1 MYETHHHRRS
11 ALDEYLSSVDHAP
24 HEEAEAQHF
33 HAPSITSDLRTKV
46 LQTVLPIVV
55 AAIRQIAPSHTK
67 AEMLKDLAFAHVVQK
82 SKRVATRIPTPSPR
96 SFGEVPLQQHRL
108 TSSFRSI
115 VRDRTSHLVC
125 SASLFAAITTTF
137 ITTSAPSSWLGWQQ
151 SVGFIGAGLTLL
163 HVLFPLFDLAVM
175 LFYFVTCRRQC
186 RFLASQIALV
196 HQRKHDLQHQCNQV
210 LRQIKAAA
218 AAQRGYLLDD
228 EWMPPI
234 GRLEA
239 NENAPHLSCV
249 FLRQTLHAIYMSIAH
264 SNSSGHLPPLPL
276 AHHEPQAS
284 RHPSLLLMALSHQH
298 NATMQFLDQA
308 LAALSF
314 DDDQSL
320 AHVLREIAL
329 WVDRLQQATAVLDD
343 ATKQVDL
350 TVDPPEV
357 DQASRTSATTTIPSS
372 SSCHHLQQ
380 QKMLGNTLKT
390 AVAVLFAAD
399 SRVDD
404 PETTRQCVAR
414 VGELLAAATATWTK
428 WQAGVVTD
436 GRHPQTPTD
445 NPGPD
450 DSDQV
455 DDANQERPSMALDDT
470 TEAFTQVFTAL
481 STGQLGR
488 EAERHDEAMD
498 TGMRMMQT
506 FDHVVNELQDV
517 LVRRPLPEERV
528 QGHDHAPVGLPTT
541 TKTSNEVDAA
551 FALPKKVSSELHAAL
566 FKLQQMPVAEEEFQS
581 FDDDESDDESF

>member
-1 MYETHHHRRS
+1 
-11 ALDEYLSSVDHAP
+11 
-24 HEEAEAQHF
+24 
-33 HAPSITSDLRTKV
+33 
-46 LQTVLPIVV
+46 
-55 AAIRQIAPSHTK
+55 
-67 AEMLKDLAFAHVVQK
+67 
-82 SKRVATRIPTPSPR
+82 
-96 SFGEVPLQQHRL
+96 
-108 TSSFRSI
+108 
-115 VRDRTSHLVC
+115 
-125 SASLFAAITTTF
+125 
-137 ITTSAPSSWLGWQQ
+137 
-151 SVGFIGAGLTLL
+151 
-163 HVLFPLFDLAVM
+163 M

-186 RFLASQIALV
+186 RFLASQIAL
-196 HQRKHDLQHQCNQV
+196 HQCNHV

-228 EWMPPI
+228 AWMPPI

-320 AHVLREIAL
+320 AHVLREVAL

-350 TVDPPEV
+350 SVDPPEV
-357 DQASRTSATTTIPSS
+357 VQASRTSATTTTPSSS

-428 WQAGVVTD
+428 WQAGVVK
-436 GRHPQTPTD
+436 
-445 NPGPD
+445 
-450 DSDQV
+450 
-455 DDANQERPSMALDDT
+455 
-470 TEAFTQVFTAL
+470 
-481 STGQLGR
+481 
-488 EAERHDEAMD
+488 
-498 TGMRMMQT
+498 
-506 FDHVVNELQDV
+506 DV

-528 QGHDHAPVGLPTT
+528 QGHDHAPVGQPTT
-541 TKTSNEVDAA
+541 TNTSNEVDAA

>member
-1 MYETHHHRRS
+1 SRNSLSNDAKNVYFSSNS
-11 ALDEYLSSVDHAP
+11 ASNFGPSMIVPVVGSFAT
-24 HEEAEAQHF
+24 HF

-46 LQTVLPIVV
+46 LQTVLPVIV
-55 AAIRQIAPSHTK
+55 AAIRRIAPNHTK
-67 AEMLKDLAFAHVVQK
+67 AEVLKDLAFAHVVQK

-115 VRDRTSHLVC
+115 VRDRTSHLV
-125 SASLFAAITTTF
+125 
-137 ITTSAPSSWLGWQQ
+137 
-151 SVGFIGAGLTLL
+151 
-163 HVLFPLFDLAVM
+163 M

-186 RFLASQIALV
+186 RFLASQIAL
-196 HQRKHDLQHQCNQV
+196 HQCNHV

-320 AHVLREIAL
+320 AHVLREVAL

-350 TVDPPEV
+350 FVDPPEV
-357 DQASRTSATTTIPSS
+357 VQASRTSATTTTPSS
-372 SSCHHLQQ
+372 SSRHHLQQ

-428 WQAGVVTD
+428 WQAGVVK
-436 GRHPQTPTD
+436 
-445 NPGPD
+445 
-450 DSDQV
+450 V
-455 DDANQERPSMALDDT
+455 DILM
-470 TEAFTQVFTAL
+470 
-481 STGQLGR
+481 
-488 EAERHDEAMD
+488 
-498 TGMRMMQT
+498 
-506 FDHVVNELQDV
+506 
-517 LVRRPLPEERV
+517 
-528 QGHDHAPVGLPTT
+528 
-541 TKTSNEVDAA
+541 
-551 FALPKKVSSELHAAL
+551 SS
-566 FKLQQMPVAEEEFQS
+566 
-581 FDDDESDDESF
+581 

>member
-1 MYETHHHRRS
+1 
-11 ALDEYLSSVDHAP
+11 
-24 HEEAEAQHF
+24 
-33 HAPSITSDLRTKV
+33 
-46 LQTVLPIVV
+46 
-55 AAIRQIAPSHTK
+55 
-67 AEMLKDLAFAHVVQK
+67 
-82 SKRVATRIPTPSPR
+82 
-96 SFGEVPLQQHRL
+96 
-108 TSSFRSI
+108 
-115 VRDRTSHLVC
+115 
-125 SASLFAAITTTF
+125 
-137 ITTSAPSSWLGWQQ
+137 
-151 SVGFIGAGLTLL
+151 
-163 HVLFPLFDLAVM
+163 M

-186 RFLASQIALV
+186 RFLASQIAL
-196 HQRKHDLQHQCNQV
+196 HQCNHV

-228 EWMPPI
+228 AWMPPI

-320 AHVLREIAL
+320 AHVLREVAL

-350 TVDPPEV
+350 VVDHPEV
-357 DQASRTSATTTIPSS
+357 VQASRTSATTTTPSS
-372 SSCHHLQQ
+372 SSRHHLQQ

-428 WQAGVVTD
+428 WQAGVVKPTLHSARVRAVVH
-436 GRHPQTPTD
+436 GRRRRRRSSVRMPQILLNVTQCSLPSAATVTAKQFKLFVKFVQAVAGNRRIEGRGALHIACYHGNIDMVNLLLTQGADAHLMSMEEVSLLHADNSHTHPTSQLSNLP
-445 NPGPD
+445 PD
-450 DSDQV
+450 AHFDPRS
-455 DDANQERPSMALDDT
+455 AGITCSNSLSRPAHSL
-470 TEAFTQVFTAL
+470 EL
-481 STGQLGR
+481 K
-488 EAERHDEAMD
+488 H
-498 TGMRMMQT
+498 RMHPFSIYT
-506 FDHVVNELQDV
+506 K
-517 LVRRPLPEERV
+517 RA
-528 QGHDHAPVGLPTT
+528 QGH
-541 TKTSNEVDAA
+541 
-551 FALPKKVSSELHAAL
+551 
-566 FKLQQMPVAEEEFQS
+566 
-581 FDDDESDDESF
+581 